1 MQMRL
6 SVFLQFPDEGKG
18 RIHKMFWDNAA
29 PLYDLIEYVYNGK
42 VIRKMCRTVTALTA
56 PHDTVLECACGTGI
70 ISKL

>member
-1 MQMRL
+1 
-6 SVFLQFPDEGKG
+6 
-18 RIHKMFWDNAA
+18 MFWDNAA